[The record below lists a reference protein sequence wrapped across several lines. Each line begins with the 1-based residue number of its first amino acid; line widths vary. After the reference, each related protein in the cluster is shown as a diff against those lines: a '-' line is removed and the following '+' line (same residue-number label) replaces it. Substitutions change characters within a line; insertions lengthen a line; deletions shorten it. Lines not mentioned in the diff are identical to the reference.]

1 MRYISCKLDD
11 LKKIVLPIGYE
22 GENEHTRVQVDAGEV
37 FKEYPAAVP
46 TLKVHGPTGAIY
58 PAEVTRDGKN
68 VIWDIKASDC
78 AADGS
83 GEAQFTFTLNNVIVK
98 SCIAKIKVYRSIVG
112 GSTPPDPVQD
122 WLDEAQDVLDDLEA
136 AEVHQPMIGVDGY
149 WYTWDQENEEYTKT
163 ETKAQG
169 EDGQQ
174 GPAGQDGAPGQD
186 ATPALITVNY
196 SDLTFPVAK
205 DTQCYHDGLLYYAKQ
220 DIQTSEAWTAAHWQQ
235 TTVEEQQRLLLNSIQ
250 GIHQIPSGGSSGQV
264 LGKVSNSNYD
274 LEWKTVPGGGVVD
287 SSLSDSSTNPAQNK
301 VITNEINYIKL
312 SSIFEVAEITYGEGA
327 VNSSG
332 GITPASGYFYSSA
345 IKLNKGDSLILQ
357 GFNKI
362 YRIARYNNL
371 PTIGTTEPN
380 RYVNSKSTLFVEDQN
395 EEYVVLTWDKWDAG
409 EIPTV
414 LICRAV
420 LNILPIVTTT
430 QKGLM
435 SGEDKKS
442 FDYLFRPQTVNYY
455 DGAVSSN
462 GSISYVTGYRHS
474 SAIQLTARDV
484 LFIKGFKSIYRIARY
499 NDNPTIGTT
508 VPDRYVNSTSTIFTE
523 DRESEYVV
531 LTWDSYTGYEPEIIV
546 YHMGE
551 IPVVSVTQNGLMSK
565 DDKQKLNGLNNLSY
579 DVATQS
585 SNGLM
590 SKQDKQKLDNIVT
603 PGTITIT
610 GSGVTKNAAAYGFLP
625 TNTAED
631 NSLALQDVVTGG
643 GTILVDYPGTYDV
656 CDTCILESDTTLI
669 FGAGVYLNRTIDSNN
684 KTAAYPFINNG
695 SYTGDYDENI
705 SIIGLHLITN
715 GYGVGNNGTE
725 IYGQRGQ
732 LSFANIRNLIIR
744 DFEILDGTNI
754 NEYNIHIQR
763 FDNIT
768 LENIKIISHKDGI
781 HLGAGTRFA
790 IRHCYFMTNDDAI
803 ALNAHDYPTGTRYL
817 GWIKNGVVEDITIAR
832 ADNYNKGRGLYLLG
846 GSWLDWESGNSYRT
860 YGDVV
865 VSDGKIYR
873 SVGTISQDKPTL
885 TSTVQPTHESGE
897 ETYSDGLTW
906 RMCQTVDICY
916 SSGVSDVVFRDIHI
930 DRTSAAV
937 MTISCDD
944 DPYSRSYYP
953 ESDIP
958 VFENITLQNVFTRSG
973 AIDYF
978 IQAAFPVENLRVMN
992 ARYNALQR
1000 LFVTHW
1006 SYSTGESY
1014 SSMTF
1019 DSIYFELTND
1029 NKNLFLLYGTV
1040 QPTAKCRIGNSLGNY
1055 GEIVPVG
1062 SSYVTLLS
1070 NDVGIS

>member
-1 MRYISCKLDD
+1 MRTGTVSYRLED
-11 LKKIVLPIGYE
+11 LKNGVIIPIGFV
-22 GENEHTRVQVDAGEV
+22 GENDFTRVIFDAEEVYKKHPDAQVSI
-37 FKEYPAAVP
+37 
-46 TLKVHGPTGAIY
+46 KVQPPKGVIY
-58 PAEVTRDGKN
+58 PATMIKEGNN
-68 VIWDIKASDC
+68 VIWQVK
-78 AADGS
+78 AADVANRGS
-83 GEAQFTFTLNNVIVK
+83 GELQLTFTEGETVIK
-98 SCIAKIKVYRSIVG
+98 SYIARTDIKRSLEG
-112 GSTPPDPVQD
+112 NGPAPDPVQG
-122 WLDEAQDVLDDLEA
+122 WVDEATQTLADLEYKRDSGYFKGDQG
-136 AEVHQPMIGVDGY
+136 EPGEPGEPGQDGHSPVL
-149 WYTWDQENEEYTKT
+149 TADKVGKT
-163 ETKAQG
+163 TTIYADGQQLAQIQDG
-169 EDGQQ
+169 EDGQ
-174 GPAGQDGAPGQD
+174 GGDIIDDTEPAQDK
-186 ATPALITVNY
+186 VFC
-196 SDLTFPVAK
+196 SAK
-205 DTQCYHDGLLYYAKQ
+205 VDET
-220 DIQTSEAWTAAHWQQ
+220 TSQ
-235 TTVEEQQRLLLNSIQ
+235 LLNAIQ

-264 LGKVSNSNYD
+264 LGKASNTNYD
-274 LEWKTVPGGGVVD
+274 LEWKTVSGGGVVD

-301 VITNEINYIKL
+301 VITNEIKYIEL

-395 EEYVVLTWDKWDAG
+395 EEYVVLTWDKWDSG
-409 EIPTV
+409 ETPTV

-435 SGEDKKS
+435 SGDDKKS
-442 FDYLFRPQTVNYY
+442 FDYLFRPQAVNYY

-531 LTWDSYTGYEPEIIV
+531 LTWDSYTGSEPEIIV
-546 YHMGE
+546 YHMGD
-551 IPVVSVTQNGLMSK
+551 IPVASVTQNGLMSK

-631 NSLALQDVVTGG
+631 NSLALQNVVTGG

-669 FGAGVYLNRTIDSNN
+669 FGAGVYLNRTTDSNN

-768 LENIKIISHKDGI
+768 LENIKIISQKDGI

-916 SSGVSDVVFRDIHI
+916 NSGVSDVVFRDIHI

-958 VFENITLQNVFTRSG
+958 VFKNITLQNVFTRSG

-992 ARYNALQR
+992 AIYNALQR

-1055 GEIVPVG
+1055 GEVVPVG

>member
-1 MRYISCKLDD
+1 MRTISYKLDD
-11 LKKIVLPIGYE
+11 LKKVVIPIGYE
-22 GENEHTRVQVDAGEV
+22 GENDHTRVIIDAGEV
-37 FKEYPAAVP
+37 FKQYPAAAA
-46 TLKVHGPTGAIY
+46 TLKVKPPHGTIY
-58 PAEVTRDGKN
+58 PVVVRREGDT
-68 VIWDIKASDC
+68 VIWDVKETDC
-78 AADGS
+78 ASNGT
-83 GEAQFTFTLNNVIVK
+83 GEAQFTFTENSVIVK
-98 SCIAKIKVYRSIVG
+98 SMVTKININRSLVATG
-112 GSTPPDPVQD
+112 PAPDPIED
-122 WLDEAQDVLDDLEA
+122 WLDEATEVLDDLGA
-136 AEVHQPMIGVDGY
+136 MDNIAKNAQASDIGKSLSPKTVVDGVVTEWQY
-149 WYTWDQENEEYTKT
+149 VEQSGGTENYTDLENK
-163 ETKAQG
+163 
-169 EDGQQ
+169 
-174 GPAGQDGAPGQD
+174 PSIAGVTLSGDKSLTDLGIAS
-186 ATPALITVNY
+186 ASTV
-196 SDLTFPVAK
+196 SDLAEDVSDVK
-205 DTQCYHDGLLYYAKQ
+205 
-220 DIQTSEAWTAAHWQQ
+220 TA
-235 TTVEEQQRLLLNSIQ
+235 IQ

-395 EEYVVLTWDKWDAG
+395 EEYVVLTWDKWDSG
-409 EIPTV
+409 ETPAV

-435 SGEDKKS
+435 SGDDKKS
-442 FDYLFRPQTVNYY
+442 FDYLFRPQAVNYY

-531 LTWDSYTGYEPEIIV
+531 LTWDSYTGSEPEIIV
-546 YHMGE
+546 YHMGD
-551 IPVVSVTQNGLMSK
+551 IPVASVTQNGLMSK

-631 NSLALQDVVTGG
+631 NSLALQNVVTGG

-768 LENIKIISHKDGI
+768 LENIKIISQKDGI

-846 GSWLDWESGNSYRT
+846 GSWLDWESGNNYRT

-865 VSDGKIYR
+865 VSDGRIYR

-916 SSGVSDVVFRDIHI
+916 NSGVSDVVFRDIHI

-992 ARYNALQR
+992 ARYNALNR